1 MANIVNISEKNT
13 LLIQDNA
20 NNLINNEKKEQIQMI
35 LAPLAFF
42 NAKLLFN
49 IEV

>member
-1 MANIVNISEKNT
+1 MANIVNISEKNK

-35 LAPLAFF
+35 LAPLAIS
-42 NAKLLFN
+42 NAKLLFY

>member
-35 LAPLAFF
+35 LAPLAIS
-42 NAKLLFN
+42 NAKLFFY